1 VRVLFLTDAT
11 RIGGSE
17 VYLEEMLPRLKA
29 LGLLPEAALPLAEGN
44 RKVRETLRERGIPV
58 HAYRALRD
66 LPRGFD
72 RVVASAWY
80 PGSYR
85 AFFRR
90 FPRLTLLVHDQI
102 EIFYPLGGRYLYRL
116 GYRLL
121 QVPNLRR
128 AEAVLTVSRWAAR
141 WLREVHGV
149 SRVHAV
155 PNGVDPERFRPPLPG
170 EKAALRERYGLRG
183 FTVLVPARMSPEK
196 NHLAVLLTARLLP
209 QVDFLLVGTGELLGL
224 WQKTARL
231 LRLGNVRFLGR
242 REDMPE
248 LYRAAD
254 AVLLPTLGENQSLAT
269 LEAMASALPVVT
281 TPIPAQEEL
290 IQNGVTGLL
299 VPPRPHLLAQ
309 ALWALARDPHL
320 AQALGQAA
328 RRKVLAHHTLEESIK
343 RLARVLQEVRYACA
357 STA

>member
-1 VRVLFLTDAT
+1 MRVLFLTDAR

-17 VYLEEMLPRLKA
+17 IYLKEMLPRLKR
-29 LGLLPEAALPLAEGN
+29 LGLEAEAALPLAEGN
-44 RKVRETLRERGIPV
+44 RPIREALAAEGVPV
-58 HAYRALRD
+58 HAYRD
-66 LPRGFD
+66 LEELPQNVD

-80 PGSYR
+80 PQSYPR
-85 AFFRR
+85 FFALY
-90 FPRLTLLVHDQI
+90 PRLTLLVHDQI

-121 QVPNLRR
+121 QVPNLKR
-128 AEAVLTVSRWAAR
+128 AEEVITVSRWAAR
-141 WLREVHGV
+141 WLEEVHGV
-149 SRVHAV
+149 KSVRAV
-155 PNGVDPERFRPPLPG
+155 PNGVDVERFRPPLPG

-269 LEAMASALPVVT
+269 LEAMASGLPVVT
-281 TPIPAQEEL
+281 TPIPAQREL
-290 IQNGVTGLL
+290 VEHNRTGLL
-299 VPPRPHLLAQ
+299 APPRPSLLAKALEQ
-309 ALWALARDPHL
+309 ALIHGASLGAEARHFVAAHHSLEIGATRLAHVLR
-320 AQALGQAA
+320 GQA
-328 RRKVLAHHTLEESIK
+328 
-343 RLARVLQEVRYACA
+343 
-357 STA
+357 

>member
-1 VRVLFLTDAT
+1 MRVLFLTDAQ

-17 VYLEEMLPRLKA
+17 VYLKEMLPRLRR
-29 LGLLPEAALPLAEGN
+29 LGLEAEAALPLAEGN
-44 RKVRETLRERGIPV
+44 RPIREALAGQGVPV
-58 HAYRALRD
+58 HAYRDLGE
-66 LPRGFD
+66 LPRAVD

-80 PGSYR
+80 PQSYR
-85 AFFRR
+85 RFFARY
-90 FPRLTLLVHDQI
+90 PRLTLLIHDQI

-141 WLREVHGV
+141 WLEKVHRIKQV
-149 SRVHAV
+149 RAV
-155 PNGVDPERFRPPLPG
+155 PNGVNVERFRPPLPG
-170 EKAALRERYGLRG
+170 EKETLKERYGLERPA
-183 FTVLVPARMSPEK
+183 VLVPARMSPEK

-224 WQKTARL
+224 WQNTAGL
-231 LRLGNVRFLGR
+231 LRLKNVRFLGR

-281 TPIPAQEEL
+281 TPIPAQAEL
-290 IQNGVTGLL
+290 IQDGLTGRL
-299 VPPRPHLLAQ
+299 VPPRPRRLAQ
-309 ALWALARDPHL
+309 ALREASPELGRRAR
-320 AQALGQAA
+320 AFVEKA
-328 RRKVLAHHTLEESIK
+328 HTLEQAAQ
-343 RLARVLQEVRYACA
+343 RLATTLKQLREEG
-357 STA
+357 

>member
-1 VRVLFLTDAT
+1 MRVLFLTDAK

-17 VYLEEMLPRLKA
+17 VYLREMLPRLKN
-29 LGLLPEAALPLAEGN
+29 LGLSPEAALPLAEGN
-44 RKVRETLRERGIPV
+44 KPIREALLAQGIPV
-58 HAYRALRD
+58 HAYQALKD
-66 LPRGFD
+66 LPQPQRFD

-80 PGSYR
+80 PQSYR
-85 AFFRR
+85 TFFTRY
-90 FPRLTLLVHDQI
+90 PRITLLIHDQI
-102 EIFYPLGGRYLYRL
+102 EVFYPLGGRYLYRL

-128 AEAVLTVSRWAAR
+128 AEAVITVSKWAAR

-149 SRVHAV
+149 EKVFAA
-155 PNGVDPERFRPPLPG
+155 PNGVDTERFRPPAPG
-170 EKAALRERYGLRG
+170 EKETLRAQYGLNRYA
-183 FTVLVPARMSPEK
+183 VLVPARMSPEK

-209 QVDFLLVGTGELLGL
+209 EVDFLLVGTGELEGI
-224 WQKTARL
+224 WRKTAQV
-231 LRLGNVRFLGR
+231 LRLRNVRFLGR

-254 AVLLPTLGENQSLAT
+254 AVLLPTLGENQSLAI

-309 ALWALARDPHL
+309 ALNRLQGEG
-320 AQALGQAA
+320 QALGARARAHVLGHHILEGSAEALAA
-328 RRKVLAHHTLEESIK
+328 ALKEAI
-343 RLARVLQEVRYACA
+343 YA
-357 STA
+357 

>member
-1 VRVLFLTDAT
+1 VRVLFLTDAK

-17 VYLEEMLPRLKA
+17 VYLREMLPRLKN
-29 LGLLPEAALPLAEGN
+29 LGLSPEAALPLAEGN
-44 RKVRETLRERGIPV
+44 KPIREALLAQGIPV
-58 HAYRALRD
+58 HAYQALKD
-66 LPRGFD
+66 LPQPQRFD

-80 PGSYR
+80 PQSYR
-85 AFFRR
+85 TFFTRY
-90 FPRLTLLVHDQI
+90 PRITLLIHDQI

-128 AEAVLTVSRWAAR
+128 AEAVITVSKWAAR

-149 SRVHAV
+149 EKVFAV
-155 PNGVDPERFRPPLPG
+155 PNGVDTERFRPPAPG
-170 EKAALRERYGLRG
+170 EKEALRVQYGLNRYAI
-183 FTVLVPARMSPEK
+183 LVPARMSPEK

-209 QVDFLLVGTGELLGL
+209 EVDFLLVGTGELEGI
-224 WQKTARL
+224 WRKTAQV

-254 AVLLPTLGENQSLAT
+254 AVLLPTLGENQSLAI

-299 VPPRPHLLAQ
+299 VSPRPSLLAR
-309 ALWALARDPHL
+309 ALSEALKRGKTMGKLAR
-320 AQALGQAA
+320 GF
-328 RRKVLAHHTLEESIK
+328 VLEHHTLN
-343 RLARVLQEVRYACA
+343 A
-357 STA
+357 SAEALTRALGRA

>member
-1 VRVLFLTDAT
+1 VRVLFLTDAK

-17 VYLEEMLPRLKA
+17 VYLREMLPRLKN
-29 LGLLPEAALPLAEGN
+29 LGLSPEAALPLAEGN
-44 RKVRETLRERGIPV
+44 KPIREALLAQGIPV
-58 HAYRALRD
+58 HAYQALKD
-66 LPRGFD
+66 LPQPQRFD

-80 PGSYR
+80 PGSYQ
-85 AFFRR
+85 AFFRH

-155 PNGVDPERFRPPLPG
+155 PNGVDPERFRPSLPG

-209 QVDFLLVGTGELLGL
+209 EVDFLLVGTGELEGL
-224 WQKTARL
+224 WRKTAQVF
-231 LRLGNVRFLGR
+231 RLGNVRFLGR
-242 REDMPE
+242 RENMPE

-254 AVLLPTLGENQSLAT
+254 TVLLPTLGENQSLAT

-309 ALWALARDPHL
+309 ALNWLQGEG
-320 AQALGQAA
+320 QALGA
-328 RRKVLAHHTLEESIK
+328 RARAHVLGHHTLEGSAEA
-343 RLARVLQEVRYACA
+343 LAAALKEAIYA
-357 STA
+357 

>member
-1 VRVLFLTDAT
+1 VRVLFLTDAK

-17 VYLEEMLPRLKA
+17 VYLREMLPRLKA
-29 LGLLPEAALPLAEGN
+29 LGLEPEAALPLAEGN
-44 RKVRETLRERGIPV
+44 RPIREALLAQGIPV
-58 HAYRALRD
+58 HAYQALKD
-66 LPRGFD
+66 LPQRFD

-80 PGSYR
+80 PQNYR
-85 AFFRR
+85 TFFTRY
-90 FPRLTLLVHDQI
+90 PRITLLIHDQI
-102 EIFYPLGGRYLYRL
+102 EVFYPLGGRYLYRL
-116 GYRLL
+116 GYRLV

-128 AEAVLTVSRWAAR
+128 AEAVITVSKWAAR

-149 SRVHAV
+149 EKVFAV
-155 PNGVDPERFRPPLPG
+155 PNGVDTKRFRPPVPE
-170 EKAALRERYGLRG
+170 EKKALRARYGLERY
-183 FTVLVPARMSPEK
+183 TVLVPARMSPEK

-209 QVDFLLVGTGELLGL
+209 EVDFLLVGTGELEGL
-224 WQKTARL
+224 WRKTAQV

-290 IQNGVTGLL
+290 IQNGFTGLL

-309 ALWALARDPHL
+309 ALNRLQGEG
-320 AQALGQAA
+320 QALGA
-328 RRKVLAHHTLEESIK
+328 RARAHVLGHHTLEGSAEA
-343 RLARVLQEVRYACA
+343 LAAALKEAIRA
-357 STA
+357 